1 MNGDLFAQA
10 AEEIGLKLTSEQIQ
24 QFQQFEDALYK
35 ANEVMNLTRVPKED
49 CWQRHFLDSLLF
61 QDLIPRHAFVLDI
74 GTGPG
79 FPSWPLACARPDI
92 KITTI
97 DSNGK
102 MIGFLQQ
109 NELPNLTNIQDR
121 AENWKVNER
130 FDFVTGRAL
139 APLSTQLELSARPCK
154 IKGQIVPMR
163 SESDRDLVQ
172 SVDLEPLG
180 LEYVETIERPMPGTD
195 ITRLFPVYKKVAK
208 TKHGFPRRW
217 AEIKSYPL

>member
-1 MNGDLFAQA
+1 MDGEKFALA
-10 AEEIGLKLTSEQIQ
+10 ADGIGLKLTSEQITL
-24 QFQQFEDALYK
+24 FQQFEDALYT
-35 ANEVMNLTRVPKED
+35 ANEVMNLTRVPRDE

-61 QDLIPRHAFVLDI
+61 QDLIPKHAFVLDI

-79 FPSWPLACARPDI
+79 FPSWPLACARPDL

-102 MIGFLQQ
+102 MIGFLQK
-109 NELPNLTNIQDR
+109 NPLPNLTNVQDR
-121 AENWKVNER
+121 AEDWKVNER
-130 FDFVTGRAL
+130 FEFVTGRAL

-154 IKGQIVPMR
+154 IKGRIVPMR
-163 SESDRDLVQ
+163 SQSDRELFDTI
-172 SVDLEPLG
+172 DLEPLG
-180 LEYVETIERPMPGTD
+180 LEYVETIERPLPGTD
-195 ITRLFPVYKKVAK
+195 IVRLFPVYRKIAK